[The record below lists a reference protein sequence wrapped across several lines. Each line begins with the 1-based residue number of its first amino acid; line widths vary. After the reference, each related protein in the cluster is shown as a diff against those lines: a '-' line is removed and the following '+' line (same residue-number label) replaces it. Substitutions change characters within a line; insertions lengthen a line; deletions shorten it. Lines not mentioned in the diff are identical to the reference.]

1 MFEEKE
7 LVKGKK
13 EVKNT
18 IDEEQV
24 TISKSRLD
32 AFEEK
37 MAMLEEVADKG
48 RLANYQSKQGINKT
62 KIVKLSTIDNK
73 IITSWKSIKDEV
85 FKINGVWREDQQIE
99 VFYSDGTSEKITLS
113 DFTRRTVK
121 IKCEVKS
128 STNSVE
134 NNKTVTMLN
143 VDFQGSDITI
153 DVNFVN

>member
-7 LVKGKK
+7 PVKGKK